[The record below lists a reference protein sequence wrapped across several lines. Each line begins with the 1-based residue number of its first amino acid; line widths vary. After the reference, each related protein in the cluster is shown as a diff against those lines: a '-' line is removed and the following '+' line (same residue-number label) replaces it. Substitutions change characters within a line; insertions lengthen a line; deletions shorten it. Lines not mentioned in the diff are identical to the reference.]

1 MMKRRNRLILITVL
15 VAALLLALLHGC
27 QSSVTPV
34 NVPEKPEA
42 PMTEPTA
49 GTTAGV
55 ETTEATATE
64 LPEIST
70 EATDNTESTQ
80 ATEVPKPTEPK
91 ATEPKPTEPK
101 PTEPKPTEPKPTEP
115 KPTEPKP
122 TEPKPTEP
130 KPTEPKPTE
139 PAPTEPKPAEP
150 APTEPKP
157 TNPVHTHSWSGWN
170 QSKAPTCTAGGEEV
184 RICNCG
190 AKETR
195 PVNALGHN
203 WSGWSQTKA
212 PTCGAEGAEGRSC
225 SRCGVSESRSVPAT
239 GAHSWNET
247 APTCTEA
254 GSKTCKVCGQ
264 TESGSAAL
272 GHDWVH
278 HDEEGHWRDVLTCR
292 CGQVFYSYEDWSAHF
307 DSFLDDE
314 DELDNHAGY
323 SGTGEW
329 VVDKPAYDSCSRCG
343 ATR

>member
-15 VAALLLALLHGC
+15 VAALLMALLHGC
-27 QSSVTPV
+27 QSGTTPV
-34 NVPEKPEA
+34 SVPEKTEA
-42 PMTEPTA
+42 PLTEPTA

-55 ETTEATATE
+55 ETTEAAATGC
-64 LPEIST
+64 T
-70 EATDNTESTQ
+70 EAIETTESTQ
-80 ATEVPKPTEPK
+80 ETEVPKPTEPKPTEPKPTEPK

-115 KPTEPKP
+115 
-122 TEPKPTEP
+122 
-130 KPTEPKPTE
+130 
-139 PAPTEPKPAEP
+139 

-170 QSKAPTCTAGGEEV
+170 QSKAPTCTANGEEV
-184 RICNCG
+184 RSCSCG

-239 GAHSWNET
+239 GAHSWNEV

-254 GSKTCKVCGQ
+254 GSKTCKVCGKS
-264 TESGSAAL
+264 ESGSAAL

-278 HDEEGHWRDVLTCR
+278 HAEEGHWRDVLTCD
-292 CGQVFYSYEDWSAHF
+292 CGQVFYSYEDWNAHF
-307 DSFLDDE
+307 RSFLDDE

-329 VVDKPAYDSCSRCG
+329 IVDKPAYDSCSRCS

>member
-34 NVPEKPEA
+34 NVPEKTEA
-42 PMTEPTA
+42 PMTESTA
-49 GTTAGV
+49 GTTAGA

-64 LPEIST
+64 LPEISA

-80 ATEVPKPTEPK
+80 ATEGPKSTEPK

-101 PTEPKPTEPKPTEP
+101 TTEPKPTEPA
-115 KPTEPKP
+115 P

-139 PAPTEPKPAEP
+139 PAPTEPKPTTP
-150 APTEPKP
+150 P
-157 TNPVHTHSWSGWN
+157 HSHSWSAWT
-170 QSKAPTCTAGGEEV
+170 QTKAPTCSAAGS
-184 RICNCG
+184 
-190 AKETR
+190 ETR
-195 PVNALGHN
+195 SCSCGKSESRAVNALGHN
-203 WSGWSQTKA
+203 MGGWSQTKA

-239 GAHSWNET
+239 GNHSWNEV

-254 GSKTCKVCGQ
+254 GSKTCKVCGKS
-264 TESGSAAL
+264 ESGSTAL

-278 HDEEGHWRDVLTCR
+278 HDEEGHWRDVLTCY
-292 CGQVFYSYEDWSAHF
+292 CGQVFYSYEEWYVHSNENWS
-307 DSFLDDE
+307 DE
-314 DELDNHAGY
+314 HCGY

-329 VVDKPAYDSCSRCG
+329 IVDKPAYDSCSRCG